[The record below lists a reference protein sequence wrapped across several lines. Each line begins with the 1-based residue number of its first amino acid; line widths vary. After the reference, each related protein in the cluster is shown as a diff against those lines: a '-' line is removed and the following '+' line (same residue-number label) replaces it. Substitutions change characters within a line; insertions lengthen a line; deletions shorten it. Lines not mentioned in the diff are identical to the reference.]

1 MNYLVAVQNV
11 YSPMAKALQALGAQG
26 CACAEWNYIPKVMK
40 SWELVT
46 IRNPQ

>member
-11 YSPMAKALQALGAQG
+11 YSSMAKALQALGAQG
-26 CACAEWNYIPKVMK
+26 CACAEWNYTPKVMK
-40 SWELVT
+40 SWELVA